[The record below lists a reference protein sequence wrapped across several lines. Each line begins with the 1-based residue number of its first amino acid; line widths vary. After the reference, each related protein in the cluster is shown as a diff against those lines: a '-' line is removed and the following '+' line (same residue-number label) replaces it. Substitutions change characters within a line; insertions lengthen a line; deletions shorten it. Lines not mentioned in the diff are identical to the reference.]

1 MGGCSDSLRADR
13 TVRRRE
19 VARVAGSRGYL
30 YLVRGQ
36 AYAWNWQEL
45 TPGSKI
51 EGENT
56 RAMPIINSRQ
66 LDRYPSGTRLFQLRP
81 LRSILKDRDH
91 GWSPLLWVVYLGFFF
106 IDPVM
111 SHASFRLWL
120 LDGLGAAVFL
130 FLYLGLFALENPRS
144 LVHIGGMVLLG
155 MLFQPVNQGACT
167 FFIFAAAMLPFSVG
181 SQTAAVLGL
190 ITIGTIAAV
199 EGILLH
205 IGGWTLFYSAL
216 FPVIIG
222 AGNTFFAERNR
233 INKKLQRANEE
244 IENLAKVAERERIA
258 RDLHDVLG
266 HTLSVITLKS
276 ELAGKLID
284 RDPQAARKEIGEVE
298 QISRQALSDVR
309 DAIRGYRSQ
318 GLVAELAQAK
328 TTLETAGVTVQC
340 DAATTMK
347 LPAVQESVLSLAV
360 REAVTNVV
368 RHARART
375 CRMRLEQQNGS
386 CRLEIQDDGCGATNG
401 EGNGLRGMRERV
413 EMLGGTF
420 SRSTETGT
428 RLTII
433 LPLKQVHTE
442 RGGCLN

>member
-1 MGGCSDSLRADR
+1 MPLMPLGREQTCS
-13 TVRRRE
+13 T
-19 VARVAGSRGYL
+19 AG
-30 YLVRGQ
+30 
-36 AYAWNWQEL
+36 
-45 TPGSKI
+45 P
-51 EGENT
+51 
-56 RAMPIINSRQ
+56 
-66 LDRYPSGTRLFQLRP
+66 FQLRP
-81 LRSILKDRDH
+81 WRTIFKDKDH

-106 IDPVM
+106 IDPIM
-111 SHASFRLWL
+111 SHASLNRWL
-120 LDGLGAAVFL
+120 VDGIGVVVFL
-130 FLYLGLFALENPRS
+130 FLYFGLFALENPRS
-144 LVHIGGMVLLG
+144 LFHIAGMVLLG
-155 MLFQPVNQGACT
+155 LLFQPINAGACT
-167 FFIFAAAMLPFSVG
+167 FFIFAAAMLPFCVETQKVAAIGLVG
-181 SQTAAVLGL
+181 IGAIAGTEGL
-190 ITIGTIAAV
+190 F
-199 EGILLH
+199 LH
-205 IGGWTLFYSAL
+205 INGWQLFYSTL

-233 INKKLQRANEE
+233 MNHKLRKANEE

-284 RDPQAARKEIGEVE
+284 RDPQRAGKEIREVE

-328 TTLETAGVTVQC
+328 TTLETAGLTVQC
-340 DAATTMK
+340 DAATTVK

-368 RHARART
+368 RHAQARS

-386 CRLEIQDDGCGATNG
+386 CRLEIQDDGQGSSNG

-413 EMLGGTF
+413 EMLGGTLN
-420 SRSTETGT
+420 RSNESGT
-428 RLTII
+428 TLTIT
-433 LPLKQVHTE
+433 LPLKEVMPKSEGFHS
-442 RGGCLN
+442 